1 MDDVIQ
7 VTLQHTNWLVL
18 CKNFLQVVIIVY
30 GLIWAWRR
38 IIGTQAE
45 RLVKGVLVLVI
56 VAIASYFAGFTL
68 ITSALQHIIPVAV
81 MAAVI
86 IFQPELRRG
95 LGYLGRMQ
103 TFRIDFSL
111 PDTAKVERSH
121 DINQIITAVKELSRN
136 KVGALLV
143 IEPLEGERDYLSPG
157 TPINAD
163 ISSNL
168 LLTIFFPKSPLHDG
182 AVVIRDKKIVAAG
195 VILPMTD
202 NSKLSQKYG
211 TRHRAAIGLSE
222 IYDGLCIVV
231 SEETGA
237 VSAASRG
244 MLARY
249 TDPDE
254 LMEPISYLYE
264 GQIQASSPSLLSSLV
279 NLWPWLKKSTTS
291 GATHSVQIEPVQT
304 SEPETIIDVSTPS
317 SSAIEGLS

>member
-1 MDDVIQ
+1 MDNVIQ
-7 VTLQHTNWLVL
+7 VTLSHTNWLIL

-86 IFQPELRRG
+86 IFQPEIRRG

-111 PDTAKVERSH
+111 PDTAKAERTH
-121 DINQIITAVKELSRN
+121 DINQIITAVKELSRS

-157 TPINAD
+157 TTINAD

-182 AVVIRDKKIVAAG
+182 AVVIRDTKIVAAG

-202 NSKLSQKYG
+202 NAKLSQKYG

-222 IYDGLCIVV
+222 LYDGLCIVV

-254 LMEPISYLYE
+254 LMEPISYLYQ
-264 GQIQASSPSLLSSLV
+264 GQTQASSPSMISSLI

-291 GATHSVQIEPVQT
+291 GASPLAPVEPIQTAKSDPSTTAGANTTSAMESV
-304 SEPETIIDVSTPS
+304 S
-317 SSAIEGLS
+317 